1 MESVIYLDTHV
12 VVWLYAGE
20 MDLFS
25 RRAIRSLEK
34 NDPIISPIVEL
45 ELQYLL
51 ETERITV
58 PPDEIIQTL
67 AVEMGLR
74 KCTHYFASVITKSLK
89 MTWTRDPFDRIITA
103 QAAIDQSPLLT
114 KDQIIISN
122 YQNAFWD

>member
-74 KCTHYFASVITKSLK
+74 KCTHHFASIVTKSLK

-103 QAAIDQSPLLT
+103 HAAIDQSLLLT
-114 KDQIIISN
+114 KDQTIASN